1 MLTRSERVK
10 KAVKALEI
18 HIKKYRF
25 RVIFTNLN
33 LFYDH
38 FDRFNLKLLLIYA
51 LNFKFDV
58 ISSEIVRVPR
68 NVPMDTGKI
77 HLKSERF
84 KDR

>member
-10 KAVKALEI
+10 KAVKALETY
-18 HIKKYRF
+18 IKKYRF

-33 LFYDH
+33 LFYEH
-38 FDRFNLKLLLIYA
+38 FDGFNLKLLLIYA

-58 ISSEIVRVPR
+58 ISIETVKI
-68 NVPMDTGKI
+68 PMDTGKT

-84 KDR
+84 KIK